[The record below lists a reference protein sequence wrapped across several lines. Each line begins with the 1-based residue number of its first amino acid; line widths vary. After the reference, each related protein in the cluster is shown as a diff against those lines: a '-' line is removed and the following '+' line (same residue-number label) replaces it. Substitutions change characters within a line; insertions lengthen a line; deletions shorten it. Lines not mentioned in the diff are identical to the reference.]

1 MAIFSILSPY
11 TPLATISN
19 LCSDLGIHV
28 VIQLSTPNVP
38 LPYTFYYILI
48 LLITVVYFLLS
59 TFAILSK
66 FYLTL
71 AIIFIN
77 AGSLEPKSFN
87 IAYFTVNVVHNGPGV
102 NKRS

>member
-38 LPYTFYYILI
+38 LPYI
-48 LLITVVYFLLS
+48 ITVVYFLLS